1 MSREFAPDLT
11 AAEAEELHRELVALR
26 DELARALDDSREAVK
41 PVDLDEPIGRIS
53 RIDAIQQQKMAQA
66 SREGLALRA
75 TQVRAALERGAEG
88 AYGTCVSCEE
98 NVGYARLKA
107 RPETPVCIACQTRR
121 ERR

>member
-1 MSREFAPDLT
+1 MSRELAADLA

-26 DELARALDDSREAVK
+26 EELARALDDSREAVK

-75 TQVRAALERGAEG
+75 TQVRAALERFAEG
-88 AYGTCVSCEE
+88 AYGTCVSCDE

-107 RPETPVCIACQTRR
+107 RPETPFCIACQTRR